1 MMSFIQLSD
10 SVRSFLTALWSVI
23 AMLSML
29 LFAVRFRRT
38 KRLEPISLI
47 SALLLTVWLVFIMTA
62 HRSEMNNAV
71 ADGLT
76 VWAGSVPYV
85 VYIFI
90 MLLSVFFCGTALK
103 KETELYRNV
112 ISAEIIREAIDD
124 MSDGL
129 GFFETDGFP
138 VLVNH
143 HMYELALELTGNHL
157 QNGTFFWQSLS
168 ENPQIS
174 PKKRLQGGSNPVFIC
189 ADGGV
194 RSFSRA
200 VLEIEDK
207 SYIQITA
214 TDVTKKYQLS
224 TVLKE
229 NNELLHKQ
237 QKRLRSLLENIVQM
251 KHEEEL
257 LASKV
262 RVHAQLGQCVLAA
275 GHVLAQDCTDEKSES
290 AVQHW
295 KSVIE
300 TMRTGLCD
308 EDCDTEN
315 TKAQLEEAA
324 AAMGCKIEF
333 SGDLPH
339 DSDAAY
345 LILSAVREA
354 VTNAVRHAGA
364 DTVTVELTQTD
375 TEYCT
380 VIYDNGR
387 KKAVSVSEGGGLGG
401 LREKIERAGGRLD
414 VKCENGVRLYIR
426 LLKQKERI
434 M

>member
-1 MMSFIQLSD
+1 MISFIQLSECG
-10 SVRSFLTALWSVI
+10 RSFLTALWSVI

-29 LFAVRFRRT
+29 LFAVRLRRT
-38 KRLEPISLI
+38 KRPEPVSLI
-47 SALLLTVWLVFIMTA
+47 LALLLTVWLVFIMTA
-62 HRSEMNNAV
+62 HRSEMNNAA

-76 VWAGSVPYV
+76 VWAGSVPYG

-90 MLLSVFFCGTALK
+90 MLLYALFCGAELK

-112 ISAEIIREAIDD
+112 ISAGIIREAIDD
-124 MSDGL
+124 LSGGL

-143 HMYELALELTGNHL
+143 HMYELALELTGQHL
-157 QNGTFFWQSLS
+157 QNGALLWQSLS

-174 PKKRLQGGSNPVFIC
+174 PEKRLNGGTNPVFIC
-189 ADGGV
+189 ADGEV
-194 RSFSRA
+194 RSFSRT

-214 TDVTKKYQLS
+214 ADVTKQYQLS
-224 TVLKE
+224 MVLKE

-237 QKRLRSLLENIVQM
+237 QERLRALLANIVQL
-251 KHEEEL
+251 KHEEEM

-275 GHVLAQDCTDEKSES
+275 RRVLAQDCSDEKSES
-290 AVQHW
+290 AAQRW
-295 KSVIE
+295 ESVIGN
-300 TMRTGLCD
+300 MRSGFCD
-308 EDCDTEN
+308 AGGDADDAR
-315 TKAQLEEAA
+315 AQLEEAA

-333 SGDLPH
+333 SGALPH

-364 DTVTVELTQTD
+364 DTVTAELTRTD
-375 TEYCT
+375 TEYCA
-380 VIYDNGR
+380 VIYDNGS
-387 KKAVSVSEGGGLGG
+387 KKADFVSEGGGLGG

-414 VKCENGVRLYIR
+414 VECKNGVRLYIR
-426 LLKQKERI
+426 LLKQKEGDT
-434 M
+434 